1 MKLHTNGQTLNNFSY
16 KMSRTGRS
24 IETEG
29 SSATAKGGGGGQK
42 GRSFNEYTVSF
53 RDDENILELNSGDVS

>member
-1 MKLHTNGQTLNNFSY
+1 MGTLQRGWTWRPPGKVNEGITNGQTLNNFSY

-29 SSATAKGGGGGQK
+29 SSATAKGGEE
-42 GRSFNEYTVSF
+42 GRRGETA
-53 RDDENILELNSGDVS
+53 